1 MGEQAGASLAW
12 VENRRSTA
20 WWPRLDLSDLWRYR
34 ELAGVLVIRDLKVRY
49 KQTVIGV
56 SWAVLQPL
64 VAAAIFSVIL
74 GHLARLPAEGLPYPV
89 FVFIGMSAWAYLSVG
104 IANAALSLVGRREMV
119 TRIYFPRLLPPLA
132 ALGPGLVDLGI
143 SLLVAG
149 AMMAIYGV
157 GPGIAIVTLPLW
169 LIGLILVAI
178 GPALWFAALN
188 IKYRDAD
195 HALKLILQ
203 VWMWAS
209 PIVYAQSLVPGNW
222 IYLYGVNPVVGVV
235 EGLRW
240 SLAGAPA
247 PGGEAFISLAV
258 ALLLAASGLVYFRR
272 AERHFSDLI

>member
-1 MGEQAGASLAW
+1 MGEQAGASLPW
-12 VENRRSTA
+12 VENRPTTG

-34 ELAGVLVIRDLKVRY
+34 ELAAVLAMRDLKVRY

-64 VAAAIFSVIL
+64 VAAAIVSLIL

-89 FVFIGMSAWAYLSVG
+89 FVFIGVSAWTYLSLS
-104 IANAALSLVGRREMV
+104 ISTASLSLVGHREMV
-119 TRIYFPRLLPPLA
+119 TRIYFPRLLPPLS

-143 SLLVAG
+143 SLLVAA
-149 AMMAIYGV
+149 AMMAVYGV
-157 GPGIAIVTLPLW
+157 APGIAILTLPLW
-169 LIGLILVAI
+169 LIALIFVAA

-188 IKYRDAD
+188 IQYRDAD

-203 VWMWAS
+203 VWLWAS
-209 PIVYAQSLVPGNW
+209 PIVYAQSLVPGKW
-222 IYLYGVNPVVGVV
+222 IYLYGANPVVGVV

-247 PGGEAFISLAV
+247 PGGEALVSLAT
-258 ALLLAASGLVYFRR
+258 ALLLAASGLVYFRH
-272 AERHFSDLI
+272 AERHFSDVI